1 MPEGRPRGHPLH
13 AARGSALAGPRG
25 PCETVAVRPHRILA
39 ASLGLALARSGPV
52 LADTWPPPNAAEAA
66 TPEARRPLA
75 EALIVTPGATCLAHA
90 TLVEHIRTWLG
101 GDTVEAGV
109 AIEVRGDETRSDT
122 AAISLRTR
130 DGGLIERTFEGAP
143 PACSDMHAVLGLGVA
158 MAIDASV
165 LEDLGYDVIDS
176 PAPAPTPQ
184 ASDSEQPPRLRRE
197 RRQTDPEPDTRRRP
211 NLRGAAGIRG
221 GLWLGAL
228 PGLGG
233 GGQIHGEL
241 GWVPWMELRLGV
253 LGGYARRSFAAGIV
267 DIGLVAGRIDA
278 CFGLQRRRLRPR
290 LCVGPGIGA
299 VQATGATRV
308 TTPWV
313 AGALALELRVVT
325 SRVFSLEFVIDGVVP
340 FLRPVIAVRDPN
352 KPSMIGDSVTVAPV
366 GVMFGLGGAFTIR

>member
-1 MPEGRPRGHPLH
+1 MRPQ
-13 AARGSALAGPRG
+13 AL
-25 PCETVAVRPHRILA
+25 RILA
-39 ASLGLALARSGPV
+39 ASLGLGAAPASV
-52 LADTWPPPNAAEAA
+52 LADTSPAPAPAPAPAE
-66 TPEARRPLA
+66 RRPLA
-75 EALIVTPGATCLAHA
+75 EALSVTAGATCLAHA
-90 TLVEHIRTWLG
+90 TLVDHIRTWLG

-109 AIEVRGDETRSDT
+109 AIEVRGDEARPDT

-143 PACSDMHAVLGLGVA
+143 PGCSDMHAVIGLGVA
-158 MAIDASV
+158 MAIDATV

-176 PAPAPTPQ
+176 PEPTPTPQ
-184 ASDSEQPPRLRRE
+184 AVDPERPPLLRRE
-197 RRQTDPEPDTRRRP
+197 RRPPDPDQPRRR
-211 NLRGAAGIRG
+211 NLRGAAGLRG

-253 LGGYARRSFAAGIV
+253 LGGYARRQLKVGTV
-267 DIGLVAGRIDA
+267 DIGLVAARVDA

-290 LCVGPGIGA
+290 LCLGPAIGA
-299 VQATGATRV
+299 VQASAATRG
-308 TTPWV
+308 TIPWV

-325 SRVFSLEFVIDGVVP
+325 SRVFSLEVVVDGVVP
-340 FLRPVIAVRDPN
+340 FLRPVIAVRDPD

-366 GVMFGLGGAFTIR
+366 GVMFSLGGAFTIR

>member
-1 MPEGRPRGHPLH
+1 M
-13 AARGSALAGPRG
+13 
-25 PCETVAVRPHRILA
+25 LA
-39 ASLGLALARSGPV
+39 ASLAIAAFARSGAV
-52 LADTWPPPNAAEAA
+52 LAAMWPPPEAAAAEG
-66 TPEARRPLA
+66 RRPLPD
-75 EALIVTPGATCLAHA
+75 ALSVTPGATCLVHA
-90 TLVEHIRTWLG
+90 TLVDHIRTWLG
-101 GDTVEAGV
+101 ADTVEAGV
-109 AIEVRGDETRSDT
+109 TIEVRGDPVRSDV

-130 DGGLIERTFEGAP
+130 DGGLIERSFEGAP
-143 PACSDMHAVLGLGVA
+143 PGCSDMHAVLGLGVA
-158 MAIDASV
+158 MAIDATV

-176 PAPAPTPQ
+176 PEPAPTPQ
-184 ASDSEQPPRLRRE
+184 AVDSEQPPLLRRDK
-197 RRQTDPEPDTRRRP
+197 RPPESEPPRRRP
-211 NLRGAAGIRG
+211 NLRGAAGVRG
-221 GLWLGAL
+221 GLWLGSL

-253 LGGYARRSFAAGIV
+253 LGGYARRMVTAGVV
-267 DIGLVAGRIDA
+267 DIGLVAGRLDA

-290 LCVGPGIGA
+290 LCVGPGVGA

-340 FLRPVIAVRDPN
+340 FLRPVIAVRDPD
-352 KPSMIGDSVTVAPV
+352 KPSMIGDSVSVAPV